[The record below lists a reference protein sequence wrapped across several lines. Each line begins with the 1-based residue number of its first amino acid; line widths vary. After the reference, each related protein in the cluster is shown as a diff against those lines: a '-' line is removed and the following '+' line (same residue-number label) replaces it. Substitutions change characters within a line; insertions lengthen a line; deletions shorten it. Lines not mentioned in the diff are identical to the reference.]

1 MEPVDLQ
8 SLVQFLNGAAMT
20 TLRLTSPF
28 IPSKGVP
35 VSLVA
40 ILLLALFWWALTNVF
55 GVPEYIFPSLSSVAS
70 ALWEA
75 LLSGRLLD
83 DIRISIVRLL
93 LGAVVGIVSGIALGF
108 LVGLSRTARIA
119 VEPLINAFSGIAGI
133 AWIPLALA
141 WFGTG
146 LAMSTFV
153 IWNGMF
159 FVVFANTILGVSRV
173 PPTYAQA
180 IFTLGGDRRE
190 VLRSVILP
198 GALPDILT
206 GVRVGLAFAWRSL
219 IAAELMGSPM
229 GLGQWVN
236 EAATYQRTDRI
247 LAGCL
252 TIAVLGVLL
261 EALIVSWIAR
271 RTVVRWGTVA
281 VADERKAR

>member
-1 MEPVDLQ
+1 MRGDTAGRSILD
-8 SLVQFLNGAAMT
+8 
-20 TLRLTSPF
+20 RLTGQQSS
-28 IPSKGVP
+28 ILSVG
-35 VSLVA
+35 
-40 ILLLALFWWALTNVF
+40 LLLALWLGLSHLVR
-55 GVPEYIFPSLSSVAS
+55 VPEYVFPSIGAVFEAWWEAANGGRLANDILVSLHRLALGAS
-70 ALWEA
+70 A
-75 LLSGRLLD
+75 
-83 DIRISIVRLL
+83 
-93 LGAVVGIVSGIALGF
+93 GIVSGIFLGF

-119 VEPLINAFSGIAGI
+119 VEPVINAFSGIAGI

-173 PPTYAQA
+173 PAVQGDA
-180 IFTLGGDRRE
+180 VRTLGGGRVE
-190 VLRSVILP
+190 ILRSVILP

-236 EAATYQRTDRI
+236 EAATFQRTDRI
-247 LAGCL
+247 LAGCI

-261 EALIVSWIAR
+261 ELVLVSWIAR
-271 RTVVRWGTVA
+271 RTVVRWGTV
-281 VADERKAR
+281 VEADEGSRR

>member
-1 MEPVDLQ
+1 M
-8 SLVQFLNGAAMT
+8 VQFLKGGAMT
-20 TLRLTSPF
+20 TLRLTSSS
-28 IPSKGVP
+28 IPALGIP
-35 VSLVA
+35 VSVVA
-40 ILLLALFWWALTNVF
+40 ILLLALFWFALTNVF
-55 GVPEYIFPSLSSVAS
+55 GVPEYVFPSMSSVAA
-70 ALWEA
+70 ALLEA
-75 LLSGRLLD
+75 ALSGRLLD
-83 DIRISIVRLL
+83 DTSISLLRLL
-93 LGAVVGIVSGIALGF
+93 LGAVIGIVTGIAFGF

-173 PPTYAQA
+173 PPAYAQA

-190 VLRSVILP
+190 VLRSVIFP

-247 LAGCL
+247 LAGCM

-261 EALIVSWIAR
+261 ETLLVSWVAH

-281 VADERKAR
+281 VAEERKAL